1 MLMPHELSFY
11 FKTPNDDPPLVT
23 AGLVAIA
30 DGRSARIDEVL
41 DYVTSG

>member
-11 FKTPNDDPPLVT
+11 FKTPNDDPQLVT
-23 AGLVAIA
+23 AGIVAIA

-41 DYVTSG
+41 D

>member
-11 FKTPNDDPPLVT
+11 FKTPHDDPQLVT

-30 DGRSARIDEVL
+30 AGRSARIDEVL
-41 DYVTSG
+41 D

>member
-11 FKTPNDDPPLVT
+11 FKTPNAGPQLVT
-23 AGLVAIA
+23 AGIVAIA

-41 DYVTSG
+41 D